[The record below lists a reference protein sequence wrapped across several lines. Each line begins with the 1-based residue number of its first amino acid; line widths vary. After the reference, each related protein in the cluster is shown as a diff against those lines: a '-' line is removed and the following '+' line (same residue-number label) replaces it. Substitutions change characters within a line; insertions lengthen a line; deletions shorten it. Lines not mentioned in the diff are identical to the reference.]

1 MKKTSTDL
9 QKRKTYIIMY
19 KLYEGEKF
27 MESKKKIKLSDH
39 FTYQR
44 LLRFTFPS
52 VVMMVFTSLY
62 GVVDGVF
69 VSNYAGKTPF
79 AAINLVWPVVM
90 ILGALG
96 FMFGT
101 GGSALVAKILG
112 EQDKKYA
119 NRVFSSI
126 VYTSTLLGVVL
137 SVLGLLFIRPI
148 VAMLGGEGQLALD
161 GVLYGSVLF
170 SAVFTFILQNE
181 FQSFLVVAEK
191 PKLGL
196 WVTVAAGVS
205 NIVLDYLLIG
215 ILGWGLLGA
224 ALATVFSQVVGFVIP
239 LGYFLFN
246 KQGVLRLGKSGRYPK
261 ELLKSCT
268 NGSSEMLANIS
279 LSLVNILYNFQFLA
293 LAGED
298 GLSAYGVM
306 MYINFVF
313 VSAFL
318 GYSMGVAP
326 VVSYHFGAKNT
337 EELRNLFQKSLVL
350 LTVCAVAMVAL
361 AELLSVP
368 LSKMFVGFDEALY
381 QMTCRGFR
389 IYSVSFLLSG
399 YNIFAS
405 AFFTALNNGAVS
417 AMLSFFRSLIFP
429 VICVFVCPL
438 LFELDG
444 LFGAVIATEFLAI
457 LLSSLFLWKNRK
469 RYQY

>member
-1 MKKTSTDL
+1 
-9 QKRKTYIIMY
+9 
-19 KLYEGEKF
+19 
-27 MESKKKIKLSDH
+27 MESKKKIQLSDH
-39 FTYQR
+39 FTYKR

-69 VSNYAGKTPF
+69 VSNYAGKTAF

-112 EQDKKYA
+112 EQNKKYA
-119 NRVFSSI
+119 NRVFSAI
-126 VYTSTLLGVVL
+126 VYTSAFFGILLSIFGVV
-137 SVLGLLFIRPI
+137 FIRPI
-148 VAMLGGEGQLALD
+148 VSMLGGEGQLAAD

-191 PKLGL
+191 PKMGL
-196 WVTVAAGVS
+196 WVTVAAGVT
-205 NIVLDYLLIG
+205 NIVFDYILIR

-224 ALATVFSQVVGFVIP
+224 ALATAFSQVVGFSIP
-239 LGYFLFN
+239 LGYFLCN
-246 KQGVLRLGKSGRYPK
+246 KQGVLRLGKPGWYPK
-261 ELLKSCT
+261 ELLKSCS
-268 NGSSEMLANIS
+268 NGASEMLSNIS

-293 LAGED
+293 IAGED

-326 VVSYHFGAKNT
+326 VISYHFGAKNQD
-337 EELRNLFQKSLVL
+337 ELHNLFRKSLLV
-350 LTVCAVAMVAL
+350 LTVCSVIMFL
-361 AELLSVP
+361 SAEILSAP
-368 LSKMFVGFDEALY
+368 LSAMFVGFDAALY
-381 QMTCRGFR
+381 QMTCRGFM

-399 YNIFAS
+399 FNIFAS

-417 AMLSFFRSLIFP
+417 AILSFLRSLVFP
-429 VICVFVCPL
+429 VITVWFMPM
-438 LFELDG
+438 LFGLDG
-444 LFGAVIATEFLAI
+444 LFGAVIGTEILALGCTICFLAAY
-457 LLSSLFLWKNRK
+457 RK

>member
-1 MKKTSTDL
+1 MK
-9 QKRKTYIIMY
+9 
-19 KLYEGEKF
+19 
-27 MESKKKIKLSDH
+27 SKKEIQLSDH
-39 FTYQR
+39 FTYKR

-62 GVVDGVF
+62 GVVDGIF
-69 VSNYAGKTPF
+69 VSNYAGKIAF

-112 EQDKKYA
+112 EQNKKYA
-119 NRVFSSI
+119 NRVFSAI
-126 VYTSTLLGVVL
+126 VYTSAFFGVILSILGVV
-137 SVLGLLFIRPI
+137 FIRPI
-148 VAMLGGEGQLALD
+148 VAMLGGEGQLAVD
-161 GVLYGSVLF
+161 GILYGSVLF

-196 WVTVAAGVS
+196 WVTVAAGIT
-205 NIVLDYLLIG
+205 NIVFDYILIR
-215 ILGWGLLGA
+215 IFGWGLLGA
-224 ALATVFSQVVGFVIP
+224 ALATAFSQVVGCLIP

-246 KQGVLRLGKSGRYPK
+246 KHGVLRLGKPGWYPR
-261 ELLKSCT
+261 ELWKSCS
-268 NGSSEMLANIS
+268 NGASEMLSNIS

-293 LAGED
+293 IAGED

-326 VVSYHFGAKNT
+326 VISYHFGAKNQG
-337 EELRNLFQKSLVL
+337 ELHNLFKKSLLVL
-350 LTVCAVAMVAL
+350 SVCSVTMFL
-361 AELLSVP
+361 SAELLSAP
-368 LSKMFVGFDEALY
+368 LSAMFVGFDAALY
-381 QMTCRGFR
+381 QMTCRGFM

-399 YNIFAS
+399 FNIFAS

-417 AMLSFFRSLIFP
+417 AILSFLRSLVFP
-429 VICVFVCPL
+429 VITVWFMPM
-438 LFELDG
+438 LFGLDG
-444 LFGAVIATEFLAI
+444 LFGAVIGTEILALGCTVIFLAAY
-457 LLSSLFLWKNRK
+457 RK

>member
-1 MKKTSTDL
+1 
-9 QKRKTYIIMY
+9 
-19 KLYEGEKF
+19 
-27 MESKKKIKLSDH
+27 METKKKIQLSDH
-39 FTYQR
+39 FTYKR

-52 VVMMVFTSLY
+52 IVMMVFTSLY

-69 VSNYAGKTPF
+69 VSNYAGKTAF

-112 EQDKKYA
+112 EQDQKYA
-119 NRVFSSI
+119 NRVFSAI
-126 VYTSTLLGVVL
+126 VYTSAGLGILL
-137 SVLGLLFIRPI
+137 SILGLVFIRPI
-148 VAMLGGEGQLALD
+148 VAMLGGEGQLAAD

-191 PKLGL
+191 PKMGL
-196 WVTVAAGVS
+196 FVTVLAGVT
-205 NIVLDYLLIG
+205 NIVFDYILIG
-215 ILGWGLLGA
+215 LLDWGLLGA
-224 ALATVFSQVVGFVIP
+224 ALATAFSQVVGFLIP

-246 KQGVLRLGKSGRYPK
+246 KKGVLRLGKPGWYPK
-261 ELLKSCT
+261 ELLKSCA
-268 NGSSEMLANIS
+268 NGSSEMLSNIS

-293 LAGED
+293 IAGED

-326 VVSYHFGAKNT
+326 VISYHFGAKNT
-337 EELRNLFQKSLVL
+337 GELRNLFQKSLLVL
-350 LTVCAVAMVAL
+350 AVCSVAMFL
-361 AELLSVP
+361 SAELLSAP
-368 LSKMFVGFDEALY
+368 LSAMFVGFDEELY
-381 QMTCRGFR
+381 QMTCRGFM

-399 YNIFAS
+399 FNIFAS
-405 AFFTALNNGAVS
+405 AFFTALNNGFVS
-417 AMLSFFRSLIFP
+417 AILSFLRSLVFP
-429 VICVFVCPL
+429 IVTVWILPIML
-438 LFELDG
+438 GLDG
-444 LFGAVIATEFLAI
+444 LFGAVIGTEILALAATGSFFMAYRE
-457 LLSSLFLWKNRK
+457 

>member
-1 MKKTSTDL
+1 
-9 QKRKTYIIMY
+9 
-19 KLYEGEKF
+19 
-27 MESKKKIKLSDH
+27 MESKKKIQLSDH
-39 FTYQR
+39 FTYHR
-44 LLRFTFPS
+44 LLRFTLPS

-62 GVVDGVF
+62 GVVDGIF
-69 VSNYAGKTPF
+69 VTNYAGKTPF
-79 AAINLVWPVVM
+79 AAINLIWPVVM

-112 EQDKKYA
+112 EQNKQYA

-126 VYTSTLLGVVL
+126 VYTSALLGILL
-137 SVLGLLFIRPI
+137 SVLGLIFIRPI
-148 VAMLGGEGQLALD
+148 ASVLGAEGQLAED
-161 GVLYGSVLF
+161 TVLYGGVLF

-191 PKLGL
+191 PKMGL
-196 WVTVAAGVS
+196 WVTVAAGIT

-215 ILGWGLLGA
+215 IFGWGLYGA
-224 ALATVFSQVVGFVIP
+224 ALATVFSQVVGCVIP
-239 LGYFLFN
+239 LGWFLFN
-246 KQGVLRLGKSGRYPK
+246 KKGVLRLGKFGWYPK
-261 ELLKSCT
+261 ELGKSCI
-268 NGSSEMLANIS
+268 NGSSEMLSNIS

-337 EELRNLFQKSLVL
+337 GELQNLFKKSIVV
-350 LTVCAVAMVAL
+350 LTVCSVTMVVS
-361 AELLSVP
+361 AELLSAP
-368 LSKMFVGFDEALY
+368 LSWMFVGFDEALY
-381 QMTCRGFR
+381 QMTCRGFM

-399 YNIFAS
+399 FNIFAS

-417 AMLSFFRSLIFP
+417 AVLSFFRSLVFP
-429 VICVFVCPL
+429 VICIWIFPM

-444 LFGAVIATEFLAI
+444 LFGAVIGTEFLAI
-457 LLSSLFLWKNRK
+457 LLSIWFLWKNKK